1 MEGVLQLGP
10 LMIAADRMIAVAL
23 LWAFISVGAF
33 IAARTESRAGRVAWI
48 AAAAGIVA
56 ARIGY
61 VAENASAFAIEPWT
75 VLTLWQGGFSLW
87 PGIAAAVLVIV
98 IMLGRQRATAGLLA
112 TVAVLAAVQ
121 LAATALLAPQPR
133 PFPSAPVLV
142 DMAQRPAPL
151 ESLRGR
157 PFVINLWATWCPP
170 CRREMPMMI
179 EVADGS
185 DIPILL
191 VNQGEDVSR
200 VQDYLAQEGLA
211 DASIRLDPPGAL
223 GEAIGTRAMPTTL
236 FIDAEGRILRT
247 HTGEISRAALLSGL
261 RDLRR

>member
-1 MEGVLQLGP
+1 
-10 LMIAADRMIAVAL
+10 
-23 LWAFISVGAF
+23 
-33 IAARTESRAGRVAWI
+33 
-48 AAAAGIVA
+48 
-56 ARIGY
+56 
-61 VAENASAFAIEPWT
+61 
-75 VLTLWQGGFSLW
+75 
-87 PGIAAAVLVIV
+87 
-98 IMLGRQRATAGLLA
+98 
-112 TVAVLAAVQ
+112 
-121 LAATALLAPQPR
+121 
-133 PFPSAPVLV
+133 
-142 DMAQRPAPL
+142 
-151 ESLRGR
+151 
-157 PFVINLWATWCPP
+157 
-170 CRREMPMMI
+170 MPMMI